1 MSTKENNFEIGD
13 LVKVP
18 RGLTIYRPRDGLA
31 LVIEKHPVTKRYR
44 IMWCQSGGKTIWVR
58 EDVLTPA
65 Y

>member
-1 MSTKENNFEIGD
+1 MSTKENRFEIGD

-18 RGLTIYRPRDGLA
+18 RGLTIYRPGGGLA
-31 LVIEKHPVTKRYR
+31 LVIERHPVTKRYR
-44 IMWCQSGGKTIWVR
+44 IKWCQSGKDIWVR